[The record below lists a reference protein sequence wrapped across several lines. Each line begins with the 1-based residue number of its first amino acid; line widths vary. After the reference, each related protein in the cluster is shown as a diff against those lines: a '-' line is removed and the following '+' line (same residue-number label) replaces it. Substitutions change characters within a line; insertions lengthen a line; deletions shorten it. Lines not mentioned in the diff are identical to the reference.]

1 MHVVI
6 PAVIALLC
14 VPASALARPTGKL
27 LVRTFDQAGASLPGV
42 RVAN

>member
-6 PAVIALLC
+6 PAVIALI
-14 VPASALARPTGKL
+14 VPL
-27 LVRTFDQAGASLPGV
+27 LLLSRGQRESFWSTFDQAGASLPGV